1 VTDDVESLPCLWKKS
16 LEKVI
21 FLRRVVPMNYPNP
34 IVVAN

>member
-1 VTDDVESLPCLWKKS
+1 MTLNPCLVFGRRVF
-16 LEKVI
+16 EKVI